1 MDAKEDQGLMAHI
14 PTLDASVPGEIW
26 SDDTA
31 QVAAMATI
39 ALIAS
44 LSDCIPR
51 AGTSPRG
58 W

>member
-1 MDAKEDQGLMAHI
+1 MDGKEDQGLMAHI
-14 PTLDASVPGEIW
+14 PTPDASVPGEIW
-26 SDDTA
+26 SDCTA

-39 ALIAS
+39 ALITS

-51 AGTSPRG
+51 ARNSPRV